1 MADTNESGK
10 TEAQVSK
17 PAQKAD
23 AQAAPAPAG
32 VPAAV
37 SPAAVMNPKADLAAL
52 NSLEMHL
59 YAHRYAETMMGC
71 FGPSIDPKK
80 AVHDRGEAQAIL
92 DEEDQELLCAKNTGE
107 LLDRLQRS
115 SALLDRTQRAQ
126 VRVLRRERARL
137 ENVPA
142 ADQAAFTRLLA
153 ESGAVWHAAK
163 AANDWASF
171 EPYLDRVVNAMRH
184 LASCQ
189 DPHRNPYDVWLDYF
203 EQGTSRAF
211 YDHFFREV
219 KKCVVPLLQE
229 ISQRPQLSRR
239 VVEGRFE
246 AERQWALARDLMDLE
261 GLDPD
266 VMVLT
271 KTEHPYSDGITTNY
285 AMIAAHVYEDDVLSN
300 LYTML
305 HEGGHAL
312 YETGV
317 DPALNYTSLKG
328 GTSMGMHEGQSRF
341 FENYVGRAEAF
352 APSLLALLR
361 KHFPG
366 QFSRVSARQFYMA
379 ANRVEPGLIRTEA
392 DELTYP
398 LHIII
403 RYEIEQLLMEGDIT
417 AQQVPMLWADRY
429 KKYLGVRVSDYTHGA
444 LQDTHWADGLIGYF
458 PTYALGGAYG
468 AQFRHQMMAEG
479 MDFDGVL
486 ATGNLEPIRAWLKKH
501 VWQWGRT
508 FDPAEIVVNACGEP
522 FNVAYYTDY
531 LVQKFT
537 RLYGIE
543 M

>member
-1 MADTNESGK
+1 
-10 TEAQVSK
+10 
-17 PAQKAD
+17 
-23 AQAAPAPAG
+23 
-32 VPAAV
+32 
-37 SPAAVMNPKADLAAL
+37 
-52 NSLEMHL
+52 
-59 YAHRYAETMMGC
+59 
-71 FGPSIDPKK
+71 
-80 AVHDRGEAQAIL
+80 
-92 DEEDQELLCAKNTGE
+92 
-107 LLDRLQRS
+107 
-115 SALLDRTQRAQ
+115 
-126 VRVLRRERARL
+126 
-137 ENVPA
+137 
-142 ADQAAFTRLLA
+142 
-153 ESGAVWHAAK
+153 
-163 AANDWASF
+163 
-171 EPYLDRVVNAMRH
+171 
-184 LASCQ
+184 
-189 DPHRNPYDVWLDYF
+189 
-203 EQGTSRAF
+203 
-211 YDHFFREV
+211 
-219 KKCVVPLLQE
+219 
-229 ISQRPQLSRR
+229 
-239 VVEGRFE
+239 
-246 AERQWALARDLMDLE
+246 
-261 GLDPD
+261 
-266 VMVLT
+266 
-271 KTEHPYSDGITTNY
+271 
-285 AMIAAHVYEDDVLSN
+285 MIAAHVYEDDVLSN

-317 DPALNYTSLKG
+317 DPTLNYTSLKG

-486 ATGNLEPIRAWLKKH
+486 ATGDLEPIRAWLKKH

>member
-1 MADTNESGK
+1 MAEATNEPASTPAGD
-10 TEAQVSK
+10 TEHRTAPEEAQ
-17 PAQKAD
+17 ALT
-23 AQAAPAPAG
+23 QAPGIPDT
-32 VPAAV
+32 AA
-37 SPAAVMNPKADLAAL
+37 PAAVMNPKADIAAL

-59 YAHRYAETMMGC
+59 YGHRYAETMMGC
-71 FGPSIDPKK
+71 FGPSIDPVK
-80 AVHDRGEAQAIL
+80 ATHDRGEAQAML
-92 DEEDQELLCAKNTGE
+92 EEEDQELLCAKNTGD
-107 LLDRLQRS
+107 LLERLQKS
-115 SALLDRTQRAQ
+115 SPMLTRTQRAQ
-126 VRVLRRERARL
+126 VRILRRERERL

-142 ADQAAFTRLLA
+142 EEQAAFTRLLA
-153 ESGAVWHAAK
+153 ESGAVWHKSK

-184 LASCQ
+184 IASCQ
-189 DPHRNPYDVWLDYF
+189 DPNRNPYDVWLDYY

-211 YDHFFREV
+211 YNHFFREV
-219 KKCVVPLLQE
+219 KNAVVPLLEE
-229 ISQRPQLSRR
+229 ISKRPQLSRR

-246 AERQWALARDLMDLE
+246 EARQWALARDLMDLE

-271 KTEHPYSDGITTNY
+271 KTEHPYSDGLTTNY
-285 AMIAAHVYEDDVLSN
+285 AMIAAHVHEEDVLSN

-317 DPALNYTSLKG
+317 DPSLNYTSLKG

-341 FENYVGRAEAF
+341 FENYVGRSEAF
-352 APSLLALLR
+352 APALLKLLR

-379 ANRVEPGLIRTEA
+379 ANRVEPSLIRTEA

-429 KKYLGVRVSDYTHGA
+429 KKYLGVRVPDYTHGA

-468 AQFRHQMMAEG
+468 AQLRHQMIQEG
-479 MDFDGVL
+479 MDFEGVL
-486 ATGNLEPIRAWLKKH
+486 ATGDIEPIRAWLKKH

-508 FDPAEIVVNACGEP
+508 FDPQEIIQNACGEP
-522 FNVAYYTDY
+522 FNVSYYTDY
-531 LVQKFT
+531 LVQKFSA
-537 RLYGIE
+537 LYDL
-543 M
+543 

>member
-1 MADTNESGK
+1 MAEATNVPASTPAGDTEHK
-10 TEAQVSK
+10 TAPEEAQ
-17 PAQKAD
+17 ALT
-23 AQAAPAPAG
+23 QAPGIPDT
-32 VPAAV
+32 AA
-37 SPAAVMNPKADLAAL
+37 PAAVMNPKADIAAL

-59 YAHRYAETMMGC
+59 YGHRYAETMMGC
-71 FGPSIDPKK
+71 FGPSIDPVK
-80 AVHDRGEAQAIL
+80 ATHDRGEAQAIL
-92 DEEDQELLCAKNTGE
+92 EEEDQELLCAKNTGD
-107 LLDRLQRS
+107 LLERLQKS
-115 SALLDRTQRAQ
+115 SPMLTRTQRAQ
-126 VRVLRRERARL
+126 VRILRRERERL

-142 ADQAAFTRLLA
+142 EEQAAFTRLLA
-153 ESGAVWHAAK
+153 ESGAVWHKAK

-184 LASCQ
+184 IASCQ
-189 DPHRNPYDVWLDYF
+189 DPNRNPYDVWLDYY

-211 YDHFFREV
+211 YNHFFREV
-219 KKCVVPLLQE
+219 KNAVVPLLEE
-229 ISQRPQLSRR
+229 ISKRPQLSRR

-246 AERQWALARDLMDLE
+246 EARQWALARDLMDLE

-271 KTEHPYSDGITTNY
+271 KTEHPYSDGLTTNY
-285 AMIAAHVYEDDVLSN
+285 AMIAAHVHEEDVLSN

-317 DPALNYTSLKG
+317 DPSLNYTSLKG

-341 FENYVGRAEAF
+341 FENYVGRSEAF
-352 APSLLALLR
+352 APALLKLLR

-379 ANRVEPGLIRTEA
+379 ANRVEPSLIRTEA

-429 KKYLGVRVSDYTHGA
+429 KKYLGVRVPDYTHGA

-468 AQFRHQMMAEG
+468 AQLRHQMIQEG
-479 MDFDGVL
+479 MDFEGVL
-486 ATGNLEPIRAWLKKH
+486 ATGDIEPIRAWLKKH

-508 FDPAEIVVNACGEP
+508 FDPQEIIQNACGEP
-522 FNVAYYTDY
+522 FNVSYYTDY
-531 LVQKFT
+531 LVQKFSA
-537 RLYGIE
+537 LYDL
-543 M
+543 